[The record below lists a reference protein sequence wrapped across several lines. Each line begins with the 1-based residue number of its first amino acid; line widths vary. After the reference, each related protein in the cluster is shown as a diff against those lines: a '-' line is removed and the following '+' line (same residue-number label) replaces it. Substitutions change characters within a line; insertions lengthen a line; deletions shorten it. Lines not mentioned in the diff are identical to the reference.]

1 MVKTINKKE
10 NNTMNK
16 QFFLIT
22 DDENQIL
29 GKLELSTNSETREKE
44 LIKFFNDLIND
55 DKHEFLQ
62 KFGFLFPR
70 FENKIRNIDILNK
83 REFQITWDKHKQ
95 DCELIIWGD
104 DGLIAFNIIELTN
117 IKDLTTLNEM
127 I

>member
-1 MVKTINKKE
+1 
-10 NNTMNK
+10 MNK

>member
-1 MVKTINKKE
+1 MIKINKKE
-10 NNTMNK
+10 NKTMDK

-29 GKLELSTNSETREKE
+29 GKLELSINSEKREKE
-44 LIKFFNDLIND
+44 MIKFFNDLIND

-70 FENKIRNIDILNK
+70 FQQKIQDIDILNK
-83 REFQITWDKHKQ
+83 RDFQVIWDNHKQ

-104 DGLIAFNIIELTN
+104 DGLISFNIIELTN

-127 I
+127 L

>member
-1 MVKTINKKE
+1 
-10 NNTMNK
+10 MNK

-83 REFQITWDKHKQ
+83 REFQIVWDKHKQ